1 MNEELQYFKNGSKCA
16 SPDQVSIKGDID
28 LNRGSGSFL
37 RLMWKEECYSD
48 IKQKVFKLNN
58 DSST

>member
-16 SPDQVSIKGDID
+16 SPDQVSIRGDID

-37 RLMWKEECYSD
+37 RIMWKEEWISC
-48 IKQKVFKLNN
+48 IAQKFTC
-58 DSST
+58 SSIQN